1 LIGGKVIKLLE
12 RDYFKNKD
20 FTAYIIKSMQEALS
34 YGLLDGI
41 DDEQELKD
49 MKEYIETN
57 YDFLGIN
64 CDNYKEQ
71 YVSSKILHLNIT
83 DIGCYP
89 DILGEKLISLLKS
102 INAES
107 ITIILDTKCD
117 WFSQNNNYKPVRKSL
132 KELREI
138 VGKKNYYGAFEVDF
152 KHLKQMIEI
161 VFWLGRCNASLPYI
175 HLICEKQRVSFMICK
190 YGNLH
195 VDTYSKEIDKSIE
208 ESYLES
214 GFISIDNE
222 NEFLEDEFKGRKIKI

>member
-1 LIGGKVIKLLE
+1 MINLLE

-49 MKEYIETN
+49 MKEYTEIN
-57 YDFLGIN
+57 YDFLDIN
-64 CDNYKEQ
+64 CNNYKEQ
-71 YVSSKILHLNIT
+71 YVSSKILHLNIN
-83 DIGCYP
+83 DISCYS

-107 ITIILDTKCD
+107 VAIILNTKCD
-117 WFSQNNNYKPVRKSL
+117 WFIQKNNYKPVHKAL

-138 VGKKNYYGAFEVDF
+138 VRKKNYYGAFDVDF
-152 KHLKQMIEI
+152 KYLKQMIEI

-175 HLICEKQRVSFMICK
+175 HLICEKQKVSFMICK

-195 VDTYSKEIDKSIE
+195 VDIYSKEIDEIIEKSY
-208 ESYLES
+208 SKND
-214 GFISIDNE
+214 FIAIDSE
-222 NEFLEDEFKGRKIKI
+222 YEFLEDEFKGRKIKI